1 MRQVQHFRSS
11 SVDITVC
18 RPAAAGL
25 RGSDTT
31 PCNPLPLPHREEWN
45 LQVGDELLLAPPV
58 RKYPS
63 IEFGAKQCRASAQMI
78 CPSSLRDRRDEGN
91 SSFDSFSPCTR
102 PKFSPSQETTV
113 SFAVEFR
120 ALRTVDPAR
129 CAG

>member
-78 CPSSLRDRRDEGN
+78 CPSSLRGMKVPRRSNLSLLHSAQVQTKSEN
-91 SSFDSFSPCTR
+91 WSFIHY
-102 PKFSPSQETTV
+102 
-113 SFAVEFR
+113 
-120 ALRTVDPAR
+120 
-129 CAG
+129 